1 MTIET
6 MPRTVLEEHYWQLM
20 QSTWRDYLAAS
31 QRTYTSV
38 IEAAGVARILD
49 EYHTWRGA
57 FYRLRETR
65 WQTYLEASQ
74 CRNT

>member
-1 MTIET
+1 MTEET

-20 QSTWRDYLAAS
+20 KSTWSDYLAAS
-31 QRTYTSV
+31 QRTYSSA

-49 EYHTWRGA
+49 EYHTWRRA

-65 WQTYLEASQ
+65 WQTYLEAS
-74 CRNT
+74 